1 MFRREGLTERDREY
15 MLRTDNLRER
25 ETRERDREREREG
38 CPKSSW
44 THVIF
49 F

>member
-25 ETRERDREREREG
+25 ETREREIEKERERVVQKVHG
-38 CPKSSW
+38 
-44 THVIF
+44 HM
-49 F
+49 